1 MPAATPRRVVLGGLL
16 RGRELEGDAMV
27 TLDADALSI
36 DTARG
41 RISLALAE
49 LEGIRVPGDVLELYL
64 ATGDVLQLEQAQDL
78 NVLATEF
85 ASNACAIPEMTRSLR
100 ALGAGSLAA
109 GDEHDRFFGP
119 LLEAR
124 LLAERAPNLV
134 ALRAA
139 FDAAALRASVE
150 RVLEE
155 IATDRYPRAAG
166 ERRALRAELSDNVH
180 ELFAR
185 IAELERA
192 EAALGACDD
201 SERFVRWR
209 EWQSVLRNVFRSAD
223 ESWIVI
229 HPVLSNDRRAAP
241 SFWKRMFGRGKSAKA
256 TAGANRRSSAKS
268 KSGKRP

>member
-1 MPAATPRRVVLGGLL
+1 MAPGSPRRVVLGGLL

-27 TLDADALSI
+27 TLDADSVLL

-41 RISLALAE
+41 RIALALAH

-64 ATGDVLQLEQAQDL
+64 ATGDVIQLEQAPDL
-78 NVLATEF
+78 NALATEI
-85 ASNACAIPEMTRSLR
+85 ASSACAIPEMTRSLR

-109 GDEHDRFFGP
+109 GEEHDRFFGP

-139 FDAAALRASVE
+139 FDAAALRASIE
-150 RVLEE
+150 HVLEE
-155 IATDRYPRAAG
+155 IASERYPNAAG
-166 ERRALRAELSDNVH
+166 ERRALRAELSDNAH

-192 EAALGACDD
+192 EQALGACDD
-201 SERFVRWR
+201 CERFVRWR
-209 EWQSVLRNVFRSAD
+209 AWQSVLRHVFRSAD

-229 HPVLSNDRRAAP
+229 HPVLSDDRRAPP
-241 SFWKRMFGRGKSAKA
+241 SFWKRVFGRGKSVQKK
-256 TAGANRRSSAKS
+256 GSAKRR
-268 KSGKRP
+268 KPAKGKA

>member
-1 MPAATPRRVVLGGLL
+1 MPASPARRVILGGLL
-16 RGRELEGDAMV
+16 RGRELEGEAMV
-27 TLDADALSI
+27 TLDADSLSL

-41 RISLALAE
+41 RISLALAQ

-64 ATGDVLQLEQAQDL
+64 VTGDVIQLERAHDL
-78 NVLATEF
+78 NALATEI
-85 ASNACAIPEMTRSLR
+85 ASNVCAIPEMTRSLR

-109 GDEHDRFFGP
+109 GEEHDRFFGP

-139 FDAAALRASVE
+139 FDAAALRSSVE
-150 RVLEE
+150 HVLEE
-155 IATDRYPRAAG
+155 IAQERYPNAAG
-166 ERRALRAELSDNVH
+166 ERRALRAELTDNAH

-192 EAALGACDD
+192 EQALGACDD

-209 EWQSVLRNVFRSAD
+209 EWRSVLRTVFRSAD

-229 HPVLSNDRRAAP
+229 HPVLTDERRAVR
-241 SFWKRMFGRGKSAKA
+241 SFWRRMFSRKKSQK
-256 TAGANRRSSAKS
+256 RRASAKS
-268 KSGKRP
+268 KSKAGKAK

>member
-1 MPAATPRRVVLGGLL
+1 MPAASRRVMLGGLL
-16 RGRELEGDAMV
+16 RGRELEGEAMV
-27 TLDADALSI
+27 SLDAESVAL

-41 RISLALAE
+41 RISLALAQ

-64 ATGDVLQLEQAQDL
+64 ANGDVIQLEQAPDL
-78 NVLATEF
+78 NALATEI
-85 ASNACAIPEMTRSLR
+85 AAQACAIPEMTRSLR

-109 GDEHDRFFGP
+109 GEEHDRFFGP

-139 FDAAALRASVE
+139 FDAAALRSAIDH
-150 RVLEE
+150 VLEE
-155 IATDRYPRAAG
+155 IATERYPGSAG
-166 ERRALRAELSDNVH
+166 DRRALIAELRDNAH
-180 ELFAR
+180 ELFGR

-192 EAALGACDD
+192 ENALGACDD

-209 EWQSVLRNVFRSAD
+209 EWSGVLRNVFRSAD

-229 HPVLSNDRRAAP
+229 HPVLTDDRRARP
-241 SFWKRMFGRGKSAKA
+241 SLWRRILGRKRRSAKGKGLKKR
-256 TAGANRRSSAKS
+256 AGDVR
-268 KSGKRP
+268 

>member
-1 MPAATPRRVVLGGLL
+1 MPASPARRVILGGLL
-16 RGRELEGDAMV
+16 RGRELEGEAHV
-27 TLDADALSI
+27 TLDADSLAI

-41 RISLALAE
+41 RISLALAQ

-64 ATGDVLQLEQAQDL
+64 ATGDVIQLEQAHDL
-78 NVLATEF
+78 NALATEI
-85 ASNACAIPEMTRSLR
+85 ASNVCAIPEMTRSLR

-109 GDEHDRFFGP
+109 GEEHDRFFGP

-150 RVLEE
+150 HVLEE
-155 IATDRYPRAAG
+155 IAGERYPNAAG
-166 ERRALRAELSDNVH
+166 ERRALRAELSDNAH

-185 IAELERA
+185 ISELERA
-192 EAALGACDD
+192 EQALGACDD

-209 EWQSVLRNVFRSAD
+209 EWQSVLRKVFRSAD

-229 HPVLSNDRRAAP
+229 HPVLSDERRAAP
-241 SFWKRMFGRGKSAKA
+241 SLWRRLFRRRKGAKRRS
-256 TAGANRRSSAKS
+256 GANANPQ
-268 KSGKRP
+268 SGKAK

>member
-1 MPAATPRRVVLGGLL
+1 MPADSRRVTLGGLL
-16 RGRELEGDAMV
+16 RGRELEGEAMV
-27 TLDADALSI
+27 SLDAESVAL

-41 RISLALAE
+41 RISLALAH

-64 ATGDVLQLEQAQDL
+64 ANGDVIELQEAPEL
-78 NVLATEF
+78 NALAREI
-85 ASNACAIPEMTRSLR
+85 ASQACAIPEMTRSLR

-139 FDAAALRASVE
+139 FDAAALRASVDH
-150 RVLEE
+150 VVEE
-155 IATDRYPRAAG
+155 IATERYPAAAG
-166 ERRALRAELSDNVH
+166 ERRALIAELRDNAH

-192 EAALGACDD
+192 ENALGACDD

-209 EWQSVLRNVFRSAD
+209 EWSGVLRNVFRSAD
-223 ESWIVI
+223 ESWILI
-229 HPVLSNDRRAAP
+229 HPVLSDDRRAAP
-241 SFWKRMFGRGKSAKA
+241 SFWKRIFGRKRKQ
-256 TAGANRRSSAKS
+256 
-268 KSGKRP
+268 GKRKPSKKKAGKTQ